1 MTLASLSSKAK
12 QYGQICRHFDSPL
25 FVIAS
30 RLGWP
35 ALKNFSY
42 QLSVDGTDYAM
53 LGRPTHGDLW
63 VMREV
68 LIEQT
73 YKTLLPLLPPRPL
86 RVVDVGAHIGSFT
99 VWLHRTHGIAEA
111 FCFEPDFDSFSL
123 CEFNLRRNKIPAT
136 VQQRALGGTTREED
150 FWSDAT
156 TAARHSLQRRATTAT
171 AAARR
176 VQVVGFA
183 EWLGTVSGRFDV
195 LKLDCEGAEWE
206 LLDNAVDAF
215 SRFDIVVAEVHH
227 DPTGA
232 QRNARS
238 IGALLAHQGFTTVST
253 AGLFLARQDAGDT
266 ARAGATVTA

>member
-1 MTLASLSSKAK
+1 MSKLR
-12 QYGQICRHFDSPL
+12 QYRQLWRHFDSPL
-25 FVIAS
+25 FVLAT
-30 RLGWP
+30 RMGWP
-35 ALKNFSY
+35 ALSHFSY
-42 QLSVDGTDYAM
+42 QLSVDAVTYSM

-73 YKTLLPLLPPRPL
+73 YRQVLPLLPPRPL

-99 VWLHRTHGIAEA
+99 VWLHRTHGISEG
-111 FCFEPDFDSFSL
+111 FCFEPDVDSFTV
-123 CEFNLRRNKIPAT
+123 CEFNLRRNGCPAT
-136 VQQRALGGTTREED
+136 VQQLAVGGRTREEN

-156 TAARHSLQRRATTAT
+156 TAARHSLQRRSTSST

-183 EWLGTVSGRFDV
+183 EWLRSVPGRFDV

-206 LLDNAVDAF
+206 LLDEAADAF
-215 SRFDIVVAEVHH
+215 SRFDVVVAEVHH

-232 QRNARS
+232 ERDGRS
-238 IGALLAHQGFTTVST
+238 IDAILTNRGFTTIST
-253 AGLFLARQDAGDT
+253 AGLFLARRNATETVQSPVPVAVT
-266 ARAGATVTA
+266 ARI